1 MQPSLSAFDTRPR
14 FESAVTPLLIPN
26 PPPTPAT
33 SLLPHERRLATTT
46 MSAVQ
51 DTTTAAQPA
60 EAVVERVMTN
70 PTPVVP
76 AEETVPAT
84 TEAAPIAT
92 ATTTD
97 AAKPEETVAA
107 PVTAEEKA
115 EENAVPVTEAKI
127 AEPITEGQLGYKAPG
142 LLK

>member
-1 MQPSLSAFDTRPR
+1 
-14 FESAVTPLLIPN
+14 
-26 PPPTPAT
+26 
-33 SLLPHERRLATTT
+33 

-51 DTTTAAQPA
+51 DTTAAAQPA

-92 ATTTD
+92 AATTD

-115 EENAVPVTEAKI
+115 EENAVPVTEAKV